1 MFAVHVS
8 TEELES
14 DCTSAAAQ
22 VFRDQKVLQG
32 TAYGLLASA
41 VGSSPS
47 VLEAVESSRAEKVLM
62 LAGSS
67 ASASQPKVRDRGL
80 QRVKYLLLCFFFCV
94 LNIS

>member
-8 TEELES
+8 TEELEW
-14 DCTSAAAQ
+14 DCTSAAAG
-22 VFRDQKVLQG
+22 VFREQKVLQG

-47 VLEAVESSRAEKVLM
+47 VLEAVESSRAEKVLR
-62 LAGSS
+62 LAGS
-67 ASASQPKVRDRGL
+67 SQPKVRDYGF
-80 QRVKYLLLCFFFCV
+80 KGSNICCSAFFCV

>member
-67 ASASQPKVRDRGL
+67 SASASQPKVRDCGL
-80 QRVKYLLLCFFFCV
+80 QRVKYLLLCFFFV
-94 LNIS
+94 S